1 MSLMERVARA
11 QEGGLSERVYPTEG
25 SARERLRAGVLRLV
39 PIDELAVSMASRPEW
54 ARSEIRR
61 ACREVFEDPAWA
73 FTDETTKGRLAEE
86 VIDTIFGFGL
96 IEDLLEDDTVTEIM
110 INGTSS
116 IYYERDGRL
125 HRYDRVFAT
134 DEEIRALVDRVIG
147 PLGRRIDEASPK
159 VNARLPQGHRVHAII
174 APLSLS
180 GTVVTIRKF
189 ASRVMDLSDMQQAGS
204 LPDTVRSFLIWAVKA
219 RKNIAVSGG
228 TGSGKTTM
236 LNALSCEISHDERIV
251 TIEDSAELRFLEH
264 PHVVGLEAR
273 PRNAEGFGEIGI
285 RDLVIDALRMRPD
298 RIIVGECRGAEA
310 LDMLQAMNTGH
321 AGSLTTLHAN
331 SPAEAVSRLT
341 TMVRFAADLPVDV
354 IESSIALAFDL
365 CIQTTR
371 SAEGLRYVSE
381 LASFSFDSERRA
393 CAVTPLY
400 RRGPTDAVGEWLQVP
415 AWVEEAVRLGVIDR
429 GEVGEWMDLAGLR
442 LQERSQRSA

>member
-1 MSLMERVARA
+1 MSLMERVVRA
-11 QEGGLSERVYPTEG
+11 QQGESSARSPIRSVAPSET
-25 SARERLRAGVLRLV
+25 ARERLRSEVLGLL
-39 PIDELAVSMASRPEW
+39 PTEEIAASMATRPEW

-61 ACREVFEDPAWA
+61 ACREVLAGPAWA
-73 FTDETTKGRLAEE
+73 FADEASRSRLIEE
-86 VIDTIFGFGL
+86 VIDSVFGFGL

-116 IYYERDGRL
+116 IYFERDGRL
-125 HRYDRVFAT
+125 HRYDRTYAT
-134 DEEIRALVDRVIG
+134 DEEIRALVDRIIG

-189 ASRVMDLSDMQQAGS
+189 ASAVMTLAEIEEAGS
-204 LPDTVRSFLIWAVKA
+204 FPSSVRQLLAWAVRT

-228 TGSGKTTM
+228 TGSGKTTL
-236 LNALSCEISHDERIV
+236 LNALSCEIPHDERVV
-251 TIEDSAELRFLEH
+251 TIEDSAELRFSEH
-264 PHVVGLEAR
+264 PHVVSLEAR
-273 PRNAEGFGEIGI
+273 PRNAEGFGEVGI

-331 SPAEAVSRLT
+331 SPVEAVSRLT

-365 CIQTTR
+365 VVQTAR
-371 SAEGLRYVSE
+371 SAKGNRYVSE
-381 LASFSFDSERRA
+381 IASFSFDRDRRA
-393 CAVTPLY
+393 CVVSPMY
-400 RRGPTDAVGEWLQVP
+400 RRLPASGRGEWVRAASWLEDAVEQ
-415 AWVEEAVRLGVIDR
+415 GVISR
-429 GEVGEWMDLAGLR
+429 EEVGEWMASTELLSS
-442 LQERSQRSA
+442 ES